1 MSVETLSETLMP
13 LLEGAGTWV
22 AVILTLFV
30 FSYLLGDNVLYRLA
44 EHIFVGVAVGYA
56 VVVAFHQVFLPKLL
70 VPMLDA
76 LSAPDG
82 PDMGLLLLTL
92 VPLVLGLFFLTKASR
107 RARGLSWLG
116 SFSLAWLLGVGG
128 ALAIGGALTGTLL
141 PQVDATADVA
151 RYVDRYG
158 PGLGLFSGI
167 VVLAGTIGVLLHFY
181 YGTSQEGRLVKVREW
196 LVWVWGGLG
205 RWFVL
210 VAFAALLATLF
221 LSRLSLLTDQI
232 QFLLDAVRGLIGG
245 LG

>member
-1 MSVETLSETLMP
+1 MDVNTLSETLMP

-56 VVVAFHQVFLPKLL
+56 VVVAFHEVLLPKLL

-76 LSAPDG
+76 LTAPG
-82 PDMGLLLLTL
+82 GLDVAGL
-92 VPLVLGLFFLTKASR
+92 VLALIPLALGLFLLTKSFR
-107 RARGLSWLG
+107 RTSALSWLG
-116 SFSLAWLLGVGG
+116 SFSLACLLGVGG

-141 PQVDATADVA
+141 PQMEVTADVTH
-151 RYVDRYG
+151 YVDRYG

-167 VVLAGTIGVLLHFY
+167 VVLVGSIGVLLHFY
-181 YGTSQEGRLVKVREW
+181 YGTGQEGRLVKVREW

-205 RWFVL
+205 RWFVT
-210 VAFAALLATLF
+210 VAFAALLATIF
-221 LSRLSLLTDQI
+221 LSRLSLLADRI